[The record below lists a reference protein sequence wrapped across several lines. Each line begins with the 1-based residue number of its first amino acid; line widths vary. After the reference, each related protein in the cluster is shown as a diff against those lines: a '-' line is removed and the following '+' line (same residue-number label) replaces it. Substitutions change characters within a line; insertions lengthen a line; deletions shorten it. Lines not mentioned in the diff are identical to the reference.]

1 MLGDSKLFEKK
12 YQRRVI
18 TVLRNHSPLSEEGMT
33 DDDILRI
40 HGIRTYSQ
48 TLEWKGPLVY
58 RIGEGGEIDTSLNVF
73 GTVLNAQTLE
83 HAGPVSLPGI
93 RRIMLIEN
101 KANYESVPYREDT
114 LYVYCHG
121 FFSPKELRF
130 LGGLRKAA
138 DGGTEY
144 LHWGDMDLGGLTE
157 RTEKLYPGKRAGNRA
172 GEPSASERV
181 KQMEKNV
188 TV

>member
-93 RRIMLIEN
+93 RRIMLIEI
-101 KANYESVPYREDT
+101 KRTMSLCP
-114 LYVYCHG
+114 
-121 FFSPKELRF
+121 
-130 LGGLRKAA
+130 
-138 DGGTEY
+138 
-144 LHWGDMDLGGLTE
+144 TE
-157 RTEKLYPGKRAGNRA
+157 RIRFMCTAMVFFHP
-172 GEPSASERV
+172 
-181 KQMEKNV
+181 KN
-188 TV
+188 